1 MYISYIKIY
10 FKELDHMNMETDK
23 SKVCRVG

>member
-10 FKELDHMNMETDK
+10 FKELDHMNMEIDK
-23 SKVCRVG
+23 SKVCGVG